1 MKVFYL
7 SFCCFHI
14 FLSFLYACLKYF
26 NRLWWKELIFRKR
39 WIQRIVISAEP
50 FDIWVF
56 FKMPCSMLFR
66 SQIVFSIGPWY
77 WREFDTPFW
86 GFSWILNLLVLR
98 KFFDYIKFSFDWYMS
113 CFERIWICLLI
124 IWFNFIQ
131 KHLIILC
138 PKLSILP

>member
-66 SQIVFSIGPWY
+66 SQIVFCISPWD

-98 KFFDYIKFSFDWYMS
+98 KFFDYIKFSFDWDMS
-113 CFERIWICLLI
+113 RFERIWICLLI